1 MRLVS
6 ACLLGLRCRY
16 DGGSN
21 EHSQV
26 VALLDRETLIPVCP
40 EQLGGLPTP
49 RPASEIVRGR
59 VLTPSGEDQTEAY
72 QRGAEETVALAQRLG
87 VTEAILK
94 QRSPSCG
101 CGQLYDGS
109 FSGRVTTGD
118 GITTALLKN
127 HGIRVISEEEL

>member
-21 EHSQV
+21 ERPQV
-26 VALLDRETLIPVCP
+26 VALLDQEILIPVCP

-87 VTEAILK
+87 ITEAILK

-101 CGQLYDGS
+101 CGQIYDGS
-109 FSGRVTTGD
+109 FSGRVIRGD
-118 GITTALLKN
+118 GITTALLVS
-127 HGIRVISEEEL
+127 HGIRVISEEEV